1 MSEDIIGDP
10 IIGLGDVTVGPVQ
23 GTPVDAPLVVK
34 LDPVVMKG
42 MALTTIIEHG
52 MRQGRVIQEMLN
64 QATFAL
70 ERARAASNDGS
81 GSVLKM
87 VIPIMIGRKQYFAR
101 EMQLWALVM
110 EAAEAELEDIRPAI
124 EAIDAAN
131 AAKEEANGRL
141 HGEAGPEEGG
151 GETVEDQ
158 E

>member
-1 MSEDIIGDP
+1 MNSDVIGDP
-10 IIGLGDVTVGPVQ
+10 IIGLGDVTAGPVE
-23 GTPVDAPLVVK
+23 GTPADAPLVVK

-131 AAKEEANGRL
+131 KAKEEANG
-141 HGEAGPEEGG
+141 
-151 GETVEDQ
+151 
-158 E
+158 